1 MKAVIIDDESKA
13 RSLLKSLVTE
23 YCPEITEV
31 TTAEDLLSGVE
42 IIRKQNPKIVFLD
55 VEMPSYSGLQIL
67 EFFEPENIDFH
78 IVFTT
83 AYDAY
88 AVKAFEMNAI
98 AYLLKPLRPS
108 QLKEAVSKVL
118 NQINQDTIRQQL
130 EHLKEGLSSSHF
142 AKIALPVAEG
152 ILFVKQD
159 EIISLKADGMYTE
172 FNTIQGKI
180 IVSKPLK
187 NFEDLLDQRFFLRTH
202 RSYIANI
209 KFIKQLVK
217 KDGRYLVM
225 DDDSIVSLSK
235 ERGADL
241 LKLIEHC

>member
-142 AKIALPVAEG
+142 GKIALPVAEG